1 MPAQLLKNYIDRND
15 LTQTILS
22 NKISRT
28 RQTVWNWVKDG
39 ATVELTDIGIRIR
52 LKSGRIVHETQVA
65 KS

>member
-1 MPAQLLKNYIDRND
+1 MVGQLLENYIKAQDN
-15 LTQTILS
+15 TQTGLS
-22 NKISRT
+22 QDLGRT

-65 KS
+65 KT